1 MNRWLY
7 AAVGTIVALL
17 LAAACNNGDVGNG
30 TPSETPTVGETPS
43 VTEAPAQGGAA
54 PDIKM
59 IGVRSFDRSELTIAA
74 DTEVTIVAENIDGLH
89 SFAIFAG
96 EEYAPG
102 LVDPLART
110 EACFSPCTVTLS
122 VNLAPGEYVFR
133 CQVHPEEM
141 VGMLIAQQEPY

>member
-7 AAVGTIVALL
+7 AAVSTVVALL
-17 LAAACNNGDVGNG
+17 LVAACNDGDGGNG
-30 TPSETPTVGETPS
+30 MSSETPALGETPAGVG
-43 VTEAPAQGGAA
+43 VT

-59 IGVRSFDRSELTIAA
+59 IPGKAFDKSELTIAA
-74 DTEVTIVAENIDGLH
+74 DTEVAITADNTDGLH

-96 EEYAPG
+96 EEYASG
-102 LVDPLART
+102 LVEPLART

-122 VNLAPGEYVFR
+122 VNLSPGDYIFR

-141 VGMLIAQQEPY
+141 VGKLIAQQVPY

>member
-17 LAAACNNGDVGNG
+17 LAAACNDGDGGNG
-30 TPSETPTVGETPS
+30 TLSETPALGQTPAVSETL
-43 VTEAPAQGGAA
+43 AQGGTA

-89 SFAIFAG
+89 SFAIFAD
-96 EEYAPG
+96 EEYRPSQ
-102 LVDPLART
+102 VEPIVRT
-110 EACFSPCTVTLS
+110 EACFSPCTITLA
-122 VNLAPGEYVFR
+122 VNLTPGEYFFR

-141 VGMLIAQQEPY
+141 VGTLFAEQEPY